1 MGQSSAGAGTQ
12 ITAASLRTP
21 RAAAASYLAL
31 RFDLSGREALALTDE
46 LIPGP
51 GPNPRFRHAL
61 AELYAAA

>member
-31 RFDLSGREALALTDE
+31 RFDLSGLRQPPTQ
-46 LIPGP
+46 IS
-51 GPNPRFRHAL
+51 H
-61 AELYAAA
+61 